1 MKNVDL
7 NKKVNKV
14 TNVGNDDFTIKEN
27 DKTYRVSEL
36 VKNLH
41 ADEGTQ
47 ENMHFFRMSLISGGV
62 ADMPFN
68 LRLKNVDVLP
78 FSRQVQSYFYFLVKS
93 DVSAYGDII
102 TYKAKDDEKEKADCL
117 EARYNNA
124 IAICNNG
131 GAMDDV
137 TAVSTAAGNVAKL
150 IFGSKI
156 ADYPL
161 TIRHDL
167 DLIVAELKRV
177 YNLELVDE
185 TNVDHDFQIANIR
198 ELRKLITKMMVDFF
212 PWDKDG
218 IVKRFNYRCSDVL
231 ARDVYSLYVK
241 TKGMDKNG
249 NIKTKISGDSEIL
262 RNVLLTCVQSVQIEN
277 TNK

>member
-7 NKKVNKV
+7 NKKVSKV

-27 DKTYRVSEL
+27 DKVYRVSEL
-36 VKNLH
+36 VKNLR
-41 ADEGTQ
+41 ADKGTQ
-47 ENMHFFRMSLISGGV
+47 ENMRFFRMSLLSGGV

-78 FSRQVQSYFYFLVKS
+78 FSCQVQSYFYFLVKS

-117 EARYNNA
+117 ESRYNNA

-137 TAVSTAAGNVAKL
+137 TTVCMAAANVAKL
-150 IFGSKI
+150 IFGSKV
-156 ADYPL
+156 ADYP
-161 TIRHDL
+161 IAVRHDL
-167 DLIVAELKRV
+167 DLVVAELKRL
-177 YNLELVDE
+177 YNLDLVDE
-185 TNVDHDFQIANIR
+185 TNIDHDFQIANIKD
-198 ELRKLITKMMVDFF
+198 LRKLISKMMVDFF
-212 PWDKDG
+212 PWDDKG

-249 NIKTKISGDSEIL
+249 NVKTKLSGDNEIL